1 MQHLRDEKL
10 MLCHR
15 SPFRQ
20 SRHFDRQQS
29 CVPQK
34 WLPGIWM
41 HLRSVRAVLLRGQ
54 RSSEDWIGKD
64 VALLRQL
71 REELETGNVGAL
83 GIRGD

>member
-1 MQHLRDEKL
+1 
-10 MLCHR
+10 
-15 SPFRQ
+15 
-20 SRHFDRQQS
+20 
-29 CVPQK
+29 
-34 WLPGIWM
+34 M